1 MSLIIIFGCVPPAFE
16 TPNADVEQYKYD
28 EECEDY
34 PPCNAMLSIAAE
46 NWRGHHWRDAIDNY
60 NKLFKCGCTEIKDSA
75 GEIYKYLG
83 YSYRQLGLYDSAAYI
98 FDQGLKF
105 IQEDIEL
112 LEYAGENAGKLNK
125 VEKQI
130 YYYDKILSFEENN
143 LEILEMLSNVYRD
156 REMYEDQVSILN
168 IWLNY
173 EPTSKNANAE
183 KKAAFAALGKDESDV
198 DRERWESETSN
209 IQYGLDYI
217 RSLQDA
223 GNIEK
228 IIEVCKELLVYEKYN
243 TTILRS
249 LGDAYLNLYKE
260 DEALNIYNT
269 LAKVDPT
276 NYDVAIDISK
286 ILVNKE
292 KFSESL
298 DWAEKAV
305 SMSGQTG
312 KSIYQRA
319 EVYFSVAESCSGDPL
334 TFWDKVVY
342 EVSWEDYKTASNK
355 GYIQAK
361 TRRDFVGENFITTPA
376 DWFMRPDGEKEV
388 EPQGECYSWIK
399 KSVKRKI

>member
-1 MSLIIIFGCVPPAFE
+1 MVGCVPPTTE
-16 TPNADVEQYKYD
+16 SSISNVKQYKYD

-112 LEYAGENAGKLNK
+112 LGFAGENAGKHNK
-125 VEKQI
+125 IEKQI

-342 EVSWEDYKTASNK
+342 EISWEDYKTASNK

>member
-1 MSLIIIFGCVPPAFE
+1 MFGCIPPSTE
-16 TPNADVEQYKYD
+16 TSMADVKQYKYD

-156 REMYEDQVSILN
+156 REMYGDQVSILN

-228 IIEVCKELLVYEKYN
+228 IVEVCKELLVYEKYN

-334 TFWDKVVY
+334 TFWDRIVY

>member
-1 MSLIIIFGCVPPAFE
+1 MVGCVPPTTE
-16 TPNADVEQYKYD
+16 SSISNVKQYKYD